1 MSNDLIVLV
10 EETLP
15 LESPPVMAVLP
26 SPSTGVPPL
35 ADSVMDDAY
44 SSDGGHDV
52 KSLLTLGREGLNML
66 LQHLICS
73 YVVLIL

>member
-35 ADSVMDDAY
+35 ADSVMDD
-44 SSDGGHDV
+44 
-52 KSLLTLGREGLNML
+52 TLQMEGMT
-66 LQHLICS
+66 
-73 YVVLIL
+73 